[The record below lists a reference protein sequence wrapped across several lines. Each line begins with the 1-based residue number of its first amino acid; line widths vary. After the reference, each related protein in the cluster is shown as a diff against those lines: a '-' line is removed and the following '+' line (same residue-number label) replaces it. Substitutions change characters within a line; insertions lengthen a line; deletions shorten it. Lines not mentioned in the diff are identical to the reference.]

1 MSGKGKDPESEKH
14 SSQSYM
20 KYASLAF
27 QLAGVIIFAVL
38 IGQFLDNKV
47 GNDTPYFTAFL
58 ALFFLVAYLIKL
70 YFDLQRP

>member
-1 MSGKGKDPESEKH
+1 MEDKENNKKS

-27 QLAGVIIFAVL
+27 QLAGLLIFAVL
-38 IGQFLDNKV
+38 IGQWLDEKL
-47 GNDTPYFTAFL
+47 GNETPYITALL